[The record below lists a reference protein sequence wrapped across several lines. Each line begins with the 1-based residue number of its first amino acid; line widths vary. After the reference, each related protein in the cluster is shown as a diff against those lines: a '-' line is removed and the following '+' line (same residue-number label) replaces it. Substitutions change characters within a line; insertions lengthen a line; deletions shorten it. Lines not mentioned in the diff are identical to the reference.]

1 MAVSPRRVTCFETNA
16 INRNGKKKFFWWLS
30 LLVGVFLNWRQWRET
45 GKKENLSCEKK
56 FFFGVIPSGWVTSS
70 PLKRVGR
77 KCFMFQHCLVVSVFL
92 TFVENDHSVCL
103 SDAEYAEGDLT
114 CRSRSLSDFNQYCC
128 AIRALGATPDISV
141 WNRNNFICFL
151 WHVSQNQPKW
161 SYCGG
166 MCLHSELDEA
176 FSSSSPNTKPRGR
189 HRACSLQ
196 SVNWQFVYRFHSGA
210 SPPAISFLA
219 QKHE

>member
-1 MAVSPRRVTCFETNA
+1 ME
-16 INRNGKKKFFWWLS
+16 KKNFFWWLS

-45 GKKENLSCEKK
+45 GKKENLSCEKNF

-77 KCFMFQHCLVVSVFL
+77 KCFKFQHCLVVSVFL

-210 SPPAISFLA
+210 SPPAMSFLA